1 MYGMSSF
8 QDIRRW
14 YREVTAYRVID
25 SLKRRG
31 FEAFYVE
38 SRDEARD
45 LTLKLIPS
53 DAAAIGVGGSVTV
66 RELGLLDILSEK
78 GYRVIHHWIEGLSG
92 DENRR
97 VRLEEVNA
105 DVFLTSVNALTLD
118 GQLILV
124 DGVGNR
130 VAAASFGPRTVIAIV
145 GFNKLVPDL
154 DYGLWRVKNIAMPM
168 NARRLKLNTPC
179 ARLGYCTDCLGMDRG
194 CRATL
199 ILDMKPSMTE
209 HYYVILVGED
219 LGF

>member
-1 MYGMSSF
+1 MF
-8 QDIRRW
+8 QDIRKW
-14 YREVTAYRVID
+14 YREVTAYRVVD
-25 SLKRRG
+25 SLRKRG

-38 SRDEARD
+38 SRIEARD
-45 LTLKLIPS
+45 LALKLIPPGT
-53 DAAAIGVGGSVTV
+53 ATIGVGGSVTI
-66 RELGLLDILSEK
+66 REIGLLEALSEK

-92 DENRR
+92 DESRR
-97 VRLEEVNA
+97 VRLEEINA

-118 GQLILV
+118 GRLILV

-130 VAAASFGPRTVIAIV
+130 VAASAFGPRTVIAIA

-168 NARRLKLNTPC
+168 NARRLKLDTPC
-179 ARLGYCTDCLGMDRG
+179 ARLGYCTECQGTNRG

-209 HYYVILVGED
+209 HYYLILVGED